1 MSRVVPGLCVL
12 VLGCATS
19 ESAKKESVD
28 AVFAPPPQSNA
39 PAAKRAPQKS
49 PESWARAFRR
59 PGECEAAARDLGT
72 QYGADFGWTY
82 VKACIAR
89 PDFGLLET
97 LIQNWPQDL
106 KNRAESP
113 QLLAQ
118 VIANRG
124 GSVGPDLALLQQ
136 RRLALFELGAALR
149 QPDAFKG
156 RYLVFVGKVEKLR
169 SAKGRSEL
177 VVLEQSRGSDQT
189 AVFSGKMRGSVSAS
203 SSRSS
208 GSGRFATSGVLGSG
222 SGSYTSSGSS
232 SGASMSGDMEQR
244 VSYEFS
250 ETGQEVFVRLAQPDP
265 FLSVDRNFVF
275 LVRFDATKKSDVD
288 GSSDEDP
295 AMTALVTLVSYHDVN
310 AEGVISR

>member
-1 MSRVVPGLCVL
+1 MFRVVVGLCVV
-12 VLGCATS
+12 VLGCATQ

-28 AVFAPPPQSNA
+28 AVFAPPPPSNA
-39 PAAKRAPQKS
+39 PAAKRAPPKS
-49 PESWARAFRR
+49 PESWARSFRR
-59 PGECEAAARDLGT
+59 PGECEAAARDFAT
-72 QYGADFGWTY
+72 QYGADFGWTHL
-82 VKACIAR
+82 KACIGR

-97 LIQNWPQDL
+97 LLQNWPQDF
-106 KNRAESP
+106 KNRPEAP

-124 GSVGPDLALLQQ
+124 GSIGPDLALLQQ

-149 QPDAFKG
+149 QPEAFKG
-156 RYLVFVGKVEKLR
+156 RYLVFVGKIEKLR

-189 AVFSGKMRGSVSAS
+189 AVFSGKTRGSVS
-203 SSRSS
+203 SSRSSSS
-208 GSGRFATSGVLGSG
+208 GSGRFSSTGIVGSG
-222 SGSYTSSGSS
+222 SGSYNRSGSS
-232 SGASMSGDMEQR
+232 SGASMYGDMEQR

-265 FLSVDRNFVF
+265 FLAVDRNFVF

-295 AMTALVTLVSYHDVN
+295 LMTALVTLISYHDVN